1 MKFSWAHWKEQ
12 MPPSVSHPLLCFLA
26 AFRFLTIIPL
36 HWRSEHDGDYFQHS
50 LHYFPVIGALIGLFV
65 GSVAIGIR
73 SFFPVS
79 VVTVIIMALLA
90 VVSGCLHLDGLADTA
105 DGFFSSRPKERILE
119 IMRDSRIG
127 AMGVIGIVLIL
138 LAKYA
143 ALSSLPRLAFFR
155 TVCLMPLA
163 GRCAIVLT
171 MALLRY
177 ARNEEGLG
185 KLFYSKYC
193 RLQALWALFF
203 LLALMPFAGIK
214 VMLLVIF
221 TTIGVA
227 GVFSL
232 WCWNK
237 IGGATGDTLGAV
249 CEITEAMIAVVL
261 ANTLITY

>member
-1 MKFSWAHWKEQ
+1 
-12 MPPSVSHPLLCFLA
+12 MPPSMSHPLLCFLA

-50 LHYFPVIGALIGLFV
+50 LQYFPVLGALIGLIV
-65 GSVAIGIR
+65 GSVGVGIR
-73 SFFPVS
+73 SFFPAP
-79 VVTVIIMALLA
+79 VVAVITMALLA

-127 AMGVIGIVLIL
+127 AMGVIGIMLIL

-143 ALSSLPRLAFFR
+143 ALSSMPPPAFFR

-163 GRCAIVLT
+163 GRCAIVVT

-185 KLFYSKYC
+185 RLFYSQYC
-193 RLQALWALFF
+193 RFQALWALFF

-214 VMLLVIF
+214 VMLLVFF
-221 TTIGVA
+221 TTIGV
-227 GVFSL
+227 VCLFSL
-232 WCWNK
+232 WCRNK

-261 ANTLITY
+261 ASTIISY